1 MVFSLLLDCTQSPT
15 VQQGWGPLGQP
26 GCNRSA
32 LLLSREALAEMT
44 MTHSPGL
51 GLASIPF
58 APSPLRL
65 AAARHSSP
73 LKTSFP
79 RKPSK
84 SADVQPSA
92 RGVCCEGR
100 LGTGRGWDSRSGVR
114 VDTDLPYLRTPRRD
128 AQASQAPLDQR
139 KGTKENGQ
147 A

>member
-15 VQQGWGPLGQP
+15 GQQGWGPLGQP
-26 GCNRSA
+26 GCNRST
-32 LLLSREALAEMT
+32 LLLSREALAGMT

-51 GLASIPF
+51 GLASVPF

-84 SADVQPSA
+84 SADVQPSVC
-92 RGVCCEGR
+92 GVCCEGR
-100 LGTGRGWDSRSGVR
+100 LGTGRVR
-114 VDTDLPYLRTPRRD
+114 VDTDLPYLWTSRRD